1 MTTGR
6 VEYARMRSILEVPIL
21 NEKFWSK
28 VPEVAADAIMLDL
41 EDSATPATKAVARS
55 RIVEALGSPGY
66 FGGRT
71 VIVRVNNLAT
81 QWGQADL
88 AALAPVEADF
98 LVCYPKVTSAQE
110 IAEVRSVLRS
120 GGPDRGLHVM
130 IETARAM
137 IELDR
142 IASSDGVVGLHFGY
156 VDYAADI
163 GSRAFAESG
172 DELFAPANHYA
183 QTKIAVAA
191 AAYGLF
197 ASGGSLVPDYRDL
210 GKVRAFVR
218 RWADLGYTTCIAVSP
233 KHLDLINELMAPS
246 VDEVAAAEALCAAYQ
261 QAIQNG
267 EPAAVL
273 GNKVITMPDYRVAA
287 LTLSRAG
294 VSVTPAGQQTS
305 VR

>member
-1 MTTGR
+1 VTNSR
-6 VEYARMRSILEVPIL
+6 LRYARMRSILEVPIL
-21 NEKFWSK
+21 NPKFWAK

-41 EDSATPATKAVARS
+41 EDSATPANKELARQ
-55 RIVEALGSPGY
+55 RIVEALGAPEY

-81 QWGQADL
+81 PWGKDDL
-88 AALAPVEADF
+88 AALASVGGDF
-98 LVCYPKVTSAQE
+98 LVCYPKVQTADE
-110 IAEVRSVLRS
+110 VAEVRSLLRS
-120 GGPDRGLHVM
+120 SGAATAGLHVM

-142 IASSDGVVGLHFGY
+142 IASAEGVAGLHFGY

-163 GSRAFAESG
+163 GSRAFADSG

-210 GKVRAFVR
+210 TKVRTFVK

-233 KHLDLINELMAPS
+233 KHLELINEVMAPS
-246 VDEVAAAEALCAAYQ
+246 ADEVAAA
-261 QAIQNG
+261 QAICIAYEAAMDNG
-267 EPAAVL
+267 DPAAVL
-273 GNKVITMPDYRVAA
+273 NEKVITMPDYRVAS
-287 LTLSRAG
+287 LTLTRAG
-294 VSVTPAGQQTS
+294 VPA
-305 VR
+305 